1 MITTRLLL
9 RLPERS
15 FSFNSLVH
23 NPSDSALYDLAQALN
38 SLQSEPLVQV
48 VKVERQAL

>member
-1 MITTRLLL
+1 MTQTRLFL

-15 FSFNSLVH
+15 FSFTQLTH
-23 NPSDSALYDLAQALN
+23 NPSDQGLFILAQALN

-48 VKVERQAL
+48 VKVEREAL